1 MNCNNFCGILPFFV
15 HCEPFQE
22 VEGVKKLK
30 LFYSSLIQCTAL
42 HKNFDGIFFLVW
54 RSNSKPVLWYT
65 FRRHRIVV
73 MRAQWSDSEP
83 KRKWNLVYQMGLVF
97 FLLSTGR
104 EASFFF
110 ISDFTTTASKT
121 VRNFEAPLL
130 RIYLVNVA

>member
-1 MNCNNFCGILPFFV
+1 MKKNSGIFAIFG

-73 MRAQWSDSEP
+73 MRAQRSEP
-83 KRKWNLVYQMGLVF
+83 KRK
-97 FLLSTGR
+97 
-104 EASFFF
+104 
-110 ISDFTTTASKT
+110 
-121 VRNFEAPLL
+121 
-130 RIYLVNVA
+130 